1 MPSFPAL
8 APLTLSATSHQAA
21 SLDLAVSEPHGLLWP
36 GFNATAPPQHPGDY
50 VEIISTTSSR
60 ARLKEVKEL
69 HFEEKR
75 VAMGSLASLPL
86 IFNFRQ

>member
-36 GFNATAPPQHPGDY
+36 GFNATAPPQHPK
-50 VEIISTTSSR
+50 R
-60 ARLKEVKEL
+60 AAAITLKS
-69 HFEEKR
+69 FQQ
-75 VAMGSLASLPL
+75 P
-86 IFNFRQ
+86 